1 MEAYNAAGLAPFSVR
16 RAGSAEAIDLDL
28 AQVAWRAPPPPPPK
42 YEWDAAAD
50 AALAEAFGLAAEADK
65 LAKEWHKMGM
75 PPELGCAVA
84 PPAGGADDQGQK
96 DLAGVVQKLFPK
108 TWMTKV
114 RVQKR
119 WDLLRAQQKKEEDE
133 QKKAEREQRAE
144 RAAAADAAAAPQGDA
159 LVGQTVEVKWDG
171 KKEWYEAE
179 VLGYDASSGQH
190 SVRYVVDGVEQ
201 PEALS
206 PTGFRRRWRLG
217 KGSAAAAAAAAAAPS
232 REPSGE
238 EAVAGF

>member
-1 MEAYNAAGLAPFSVR
+1 M
-16 RAGSAEAIDLDL
+16 
-28 AQVAWRAPPPPPPK
+28 
-42 YEWDAAAD
+42 
-50 AALAEAFGLAAEADK
+50 
-65 LAKEWHKMGM
+65 
-75 PPELGCAVA
+75 
-84 PPAGGADDQGQK
+84 
-96 DLAGVVQKLFPK
+96 
-108 TWMTKV
+108 
-114 RVQKR
+114 
-119 WDLLRAQQKKEEDE
+119 
-133 QKKAEREQRAE
+133 
-144 RAAAADAAAAPQGDA
+144 
-159 LVGQTVEVKWDG
+159 KWDG

-217 KGSAAAAAAAAAAPS
+217 KGSAAAAAAAAAPS

>member
-1 MEAYNAAGLAPFSVR
+1 MYTYAPTAIAA
-16 RAGSAEAIDLDL
+16 ITTT
-28 AQVAWRAPPPPPPK
+28 
-42 YEWDAAAD
+42 
-50 AALAEAFGLAAEADK
+50 
-65 LAKEWHKMGM
+65 
-75 PPELGCAVA
+75 
-84 PPAGGADDQGQK
+84 PATTTPA
-96 DLAGVVQKLFPK
+96 
-108 TWMTKV
+108 T
-114 RVQKR
+114 
-119 WDLLRAQQKKEEDE
+119 
-133 QKKAEREQRAE
+133 
-144 RAAAADAAAAPQGDA
+144 AAAADAAAAPQGDA

-171 KKEWYEAE
+171 KKEWYGAE

-217 KGSAAAAAAAAAAPS
+217 KGSAAAAAAAAAPS